1 MRHRSRLARPNIWR
15 FRNFKRL
22 TCPSLCSPI
31 AFRPRASSIHGRIV
45 TVNAVGEADEFI
57 QPLDRLWHT

>member
-1 MRHRSRLARPNIWR
+1 
-15 FRNFKRL
+15 L